1 MKPVYVTLICICF
14 TLFSGCRKK
23 DDAAAPSSG
32 RKELVAGTWKQKDLV
47 IAVSVKLGGQN
58 IPAGKSMM
66 VLAPML
72 GPGGALITCTKTNT
86 YTFSSDNKMKVS
98 GCTELLFPVTGNE
111 GTWSL
116 DIYDA
121 VLLLK
126 SAEGK
131 PDPHWIDEL
140 TANSLKISITAV
152 IPNVATVPLT
162 LILEKT

>member
-1 MKPVYVTLICICF
+1 MKPVYVTLICLLF
-14 TLFSGCRKK
+14 TLFYGCRKK
-23 DDAAAPSSG
+23 DDAAPPSSG
-32 RKELVAGTWKQKDLV
+32 KKEMVEGTWKQKDLV
-47 IAVSVKLGGQN
+47 IAVSVKLGGNN
-58 IPAGKSMM
+58 IPAGTSMM

-72 GPGGALITCTKTNT
+72 GPGGALITCTKDNT
-86 YTFSSDNKMKVS
+86 YSFNKDNTMKIA
-98 GCTELLFPVTGNE
+98 GCTELLFPVTGAE

-131 PDPHWIDEL
+131 SDPHWIDDL
-140 TANSLKISITAV
+140 TATTMKISITAV

-162 LILEKT
+162 LILEKS

>member
-1 MKPVYVTLICICF
+1 MKPVYVALICLLF

-23 DDAAAPSSG
+23 DDAAPPSSG
-32 RKELVAGTWKQKDLV
+32 RREMVEGSWKQKDLV

-58 IPAGKSMM
+58 IPAGTSMM

-72 GPGGALITCTKTNT
+72 GPGGALITCTKNNT
-86 YTFSSDNKMKVS
+86 YSFNKDNTMKVA
-98 GCTELLFPVTGNE
+98 GCTELLFPVTGND

-126 SAEGK
+126 SAQGD

-140 TANSLKISITAV
+140 TDKTLKISITAV

-162 LILEKT
+162 LILEKS